1 MNQPEQ
7 QVKLPCKIYIN
18 DEPEDDEYGAVVS
31 VPDLCIEVGGANS
44 TEALARAVET
54 VTALYYY
61 YRERNVKLPQHTTWQ
76 EIEQECRN
84 TSAFPTYV
92 MVV

>member
-31 VPDLCIEVGGANS
+31 VPDTNGDIYGRKHHNS
-44 TEALARAVET
+44 
-54 VTALYYY
+54 
-61 YRERNVKLPQHTTWQ
+61 
-76 EIEQECRN
+76 C
-84 TSAFPTYV
+84 
-92 MVV
+92 